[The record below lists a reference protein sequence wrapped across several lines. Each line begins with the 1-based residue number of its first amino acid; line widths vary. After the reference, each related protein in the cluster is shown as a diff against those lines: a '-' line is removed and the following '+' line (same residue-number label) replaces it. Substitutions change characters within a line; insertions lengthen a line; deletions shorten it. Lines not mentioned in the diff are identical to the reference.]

1 MATTTSL
8 RPMRDYDEH
17 ETINFFG
24 VSGAYVT
31 QGTFVVTQGSG
42 LNLLDN
48 MVLDDN
54 SWLDSVLS
62 ARFNVPN
69 NTIPAPSGTLAAN
82 VVGMTLKT
90 IQTVDENGLPLK
102 FFPEKA
108 ALLDVIISGQACP
121 IVDRGLFWYS
131 GIVTGVAATAQPAA
145 GTGLGVSD
153 AGDGSLQ
160 TVPSFVAVSGQGG
173 VLSYVANPAIV
184 ANLIGPI
191 NQQGFAPIRVRL

>member
-1 MATTTSL
+1 MATNTDL
-8 RPMRDYDEH
+8 RPLRDYDEH
-17 ETINFFG
+17 EVINFFG
-24 VSGAYVT
+24 VSGAVVNK
-31 QGTFVVTQGSG
+31 GTFVVTQGSG
-42 LNLLDN
+42 LNLTDSQ

-69 NTIPAPSGTLAAN
+69 NTIPAPSGTIRGPI
-82 VVGMTLKT
+82 VGMTLKT

-121 IVDRGLFWYS
+121 IVDRGLFLYS
-131 GIVTGVAATAQPAA
+131 GITTGNGVPAN
-145 GTGLGVSD
+145 GTGLGVAD

-160 TVPSFVAVSGQGG
+160 TVANYVVFSGIQIP
-173 VLSYVANPAIV
+173 NPAVV
-184 ANLIGPI
+184 ATALGPI
-191 NQQGFAPIRVRL
+191 NSQGYAPIRVQL